1 MRRDPEPSLNAEANA
16 EANADNR
23 AAERDPYLTHLGE
36 RIRSLRAARG
46 MSRKDLARGAG
57 VSERYLANL
66 ETGTGNASV
75 LLLRHV
81 AGALD
86 VPLPVVLAEVD
97 GHADPAGG
105 TEQPGSQ
112 LAAEFSQLVQWLAQ
126 LPAGD
131 LARVRE
137 AARHALSP
145 AESRDARHRRIA
157 LIGLRGAGKSTLG
170 RALAAAE
177 GLPFVELNAA
187 IEQEAG
193 ASLSEIHSLYGQAA
207 YRRYEMRAL
216 ERVLREHDS
225 MVLATPGSLVS
236 EPATFNLL
244 LARCYTVW
252 VRTSPEEHMARV
264 VAQGDMRPMEGN
276 REAMTDLR
284 RILQARTPLYARA
297 DVSID
302 TSGQDANS
310 SLQALRAQ
318 MPHIG

>member
-1 MRRDPEPSLNAEANA
+1 MRRDPDPLLAPDSS
-16 EANADNR
+16 DSR
-23 AAERDPYLTHLGE
+23 PTGERNPYLTQLGE

-46 MSRKDLARGAG
+46 MSRKDLARGAE

-75 LLLRHV
+75 LLLRQV
-81 AGALD
+81 ARALD
-86 VPLPVVLAEVD
+86 VPLPVVLAEMETQ
-97 GHADPAGG
+97 HAPGDQPA
-105 TEQPGSQ
+105 S
-112 LAAEFSQLVQWLAQ
+112 EFSQLVQWLAQ

-137 AARHALSP
+137 ACHHALAPS
-145 AESRDARHRRIA
+145 ASHDMRHRRIT

-170 RALAAAE
+170 RALAAAME
-177 GLPFVELNAA
+177 VPFVELNGV

-193 ASLSEIHSLYGQAA
+193 ASLAEIHSLYGQAA

-216 ERVLREHDS
+216 ERVLREHDR

-236 EPATFNLL
+236 EPSTFNLL

-252 VRTSPEEHMARV
+252 VKTSPEEHMARV

-276 REAMTDLR
+276 REAMDDLR
-284 RILQARTPLYARA
+284 RILQARTPLYSRA
-297 DVSID
+297 DATID
-302 TSGQDANS
+302 TSGQDPNT

-318 MPHIG
+318 LRALGT

>member
-1 MRRDPEPSLNAEANA
+1 MPRDPSTLLSP
-16 EANADNR
+16 DTR
-23 AAERDPYLTHLGE
+23 AAGERDPYLTQLGE

-46 MSRKDLARGAG
+46 MSRKDLARGAD

-75 LLLRHV
+75 LLLRQV
-81 AGALD
+81 AHALD

-97 GHADPAGG
+97 DQGG
-105 TEQPGSQ
+105 PR
-112 LAAEFSQLVQWLAQ
+112 AAEFTQLMQWMAQ
-126 LPAGD
+126 LPGD
-131 LARVRE
+131 QLARVRE
-137 AARHALSP
+137 ACRNALAP
-145 AESRDARHRRIA
+145 ADSRDARHRRVA

-170 RALAAAE
+170 RGLAQAL
-177 GLPFVELNAA
+177 GVPFVELNRA
-187 IEQEAG
+187 IEEEAG

-216 ERVLREHDS
+216 ERVLRDNEH

-244 LARCYTVW
+244 LAHCYTVW

-264 VAQGDMRPMEGN
+264 VAQGDMRPMQGN
-276 REAMTDLR
+276 SEAMTDLR

-297 DVSID
+297 DVTID
-302 TSGQDANS
+302 TSGQDPQA

-318 MPHIG
+318 LRLLGA

>member
-1 MRRDPEPSLNAEANA
+1 MRREPETLLTPEART
-16 EANADNR
+16 EPR
-23 AAERDPYLTHLGE
+23 AAGERDPYLTHLGE

-46 MSRKDLARGAG
+46 MSRKDLARGAD

-75 LLLRHV
+75 LLLRQV
-81 AGALD
+81 AAALD

-97 GHADPAGG
+97 GHADPAGQNG
-105 TEQPGSQ
+105 HR
-112 LAAEFSQLVQWLAQ
+112 AAEFSQLVQWLAQ
-126 LPAGD
+126 LPASD
-131 LARVRE
+131 LARVRD

-177 GLPFVELNAA
+177 GMPFVELNTA

-216 ERVLREHDS
+216 ERVLRDNET

-244 LARCYTVW
+244 LSRCFTVW

-284 RILQARTPLYARA
+284 RILQARTPLYSRA

-302 TSGQDANS
+302 TSGQDAAS
-310 SLQALRAQ
+310 SLQALQAQ
-318 MPHIG
+318 LLRTSH

>member
-1 MRRDPEPSLNAEANA
+1 MRRDPETLLTP
-16 EANADNR
+16 DTR
-23 AAERDPYLTHLGE
+23 PDQRTPAERDPYLTQLGE

-46 MSRKDLARGAG
+46 MSRKDLARGAD

-75 LLLRHV
+75 LLLRQV
-81 AGALD
+81 AHALN

-97 GHADPAGG
+97 SHADPAGQTG
-105 TEQPGSQ
+105 HRAT
-112 LAAEFSQLVQWLAQ
+112 EFSQLVQWLAQ
-126 LPAGD
+126 LPTGD
-131 LARVRE
+131 LARVSE
-137 AARHALSP
+137 AARQALSP

-177 GLPFVELNAA
+177 GMPFVELNTA

-216 ERVLREHDS
+216 ERVLREHDT

-244 LARCYTVW
+244 LSRCFTVW

-284 RILQARTPLYARA
+284 RILQARTPLYSRA

-302 TSGQDANS
+302 TSGQDAAS
-310 SLQALRAQ
+310 SLQALQSELR
-318 MPHIG
+318 PTGT

>member
-1 MRRDPEPSLNAEANA
+1 MRRDPDSILTADHRAEPRGAG
-16 EANADNR
+16 
-23 AAERDPYLTHLGE
+23 ERDPYLTQLGE

-46 MSRKDLARGAG
+46 MSRKDLARGAE

-75 LLLRHV
+75 LLLRQV
-81 AGALD
+81 AAALD

-97 GHADPAGG
+97 GQLDASG
-105 TEQPGSQ
+105 QPGQ
-112 LAAEFSQLVQWLAQ
+112 RATEFSQLVQWLAQ
-126 LPAGD
+126 LPAAD

-157 LIGLRGAGKSTLG
+157 LIGLRGAGKSTIG

-177 GLPFVELNAA
+177 GMPFVELNTV
-187 IEQEAG
+187 IEREAG

-207 YRRYEMRAL
+207 YRRYENRAL
-216 ERVLREHDS
+216 DRVLREHDA

-244 LARCYTVW
+244 LARCFTVW
-252 VRTSPEEHMARV
+252 VKTSPEEHMARV

-276 REAMTDLR
+276 REAMADLR
-284 RILQARTPLYARA
+284 RILQARTPLYSRA

-302 TSGQDANS
+302 TSGQDAAT
-310 SLQALRAQ
+310 SLTALRALL
-318 MPHIG
+318 PVAH

>member
-1 MRRDPEPSLNAEANA
+1 MRRDSAPLPAANA
-16 EANADNR
+16 ENADSAGEADTR
-23 AAERDPYLTHLGE
+23 PAPAANGERDPYLTQLGE
-36 RIRSLRAARG
+36 RIRSLRASRG

-75 LLLRHV
+75 LLLRQV
-81 AGALD
+81 ARALD

-97 GHADPAGG
+97 SLNGQQA
-105 TEQPGSQ
+105 TEFAQM
-112 LAAEFSQLVQWLAQ
+112 VQWLAQ

-137 AARHALSP
+137 ASRHALAP
-145 AESRDARHRRIA
+145 EESGDARHRRIA

-170 RALAAAE
+170 RALAAARDV
-177 GLPFVELNAA
+177 PFVELNTV

-216 ERVLREHDS
+216 ERSLREHDR

-244 LARCYTVW
+244 LAQCYTIW

-276 REAMTDLR
+276 REAMADLR
-284 RILQARTPLYARA
+284 RILQARAPLYDRA
-297 DVSID
+297 DISID
-302 TSGQDANS
+302 TSGQDAAT
-310 SLQALRAQ
+310 SLQQLRAQ
-318 MPHIG
+318 LQAAGA

>member
-1 MRRDPEPSLNAEANA
+1 MRRDPEPLSSPDAPASGTHG
-16 EANADNR
+16 
-23 AAERDPYLTHLGE
+23 ERDPYLTQLGE

-46 MSRKDLARGAG
+46 MSRKDLARGAD

-75 LLLRHV
+75 LLLRQV
-81 AGALD
+81 ARALD

-97 GHADPAGG
+97 GLNGQQA
-105 TEQPGSQ
+105 TEF
-112 LAAEFSQLVQWLAQ
+112 AQLVQWLAQ
-126 LPAGD
+126 LPTGD

-137 AARHALSP
+137 ACRHALAP

-177 GLPFVELNAA
+177 DLPFVELNNV

-216 ERVLREHDS
+216 ERALREHDS

-244 LARCYTVW
+244 LSRCYTVW
-252 VRTSPEEHMARV
+252 VKTSPEEHMARV
-264 VAQGDMRPMEGN
+264 VAQGDMRPMQGN

-297 DVSID
+297 DIALD
-302 TSGQDANS
+302 TSSQDPYT

-318 MPHIG
+318 LPNVAA